1 MSFAFSIATPLLMM
15 MKDQFANY
23 VVQKMLDV
31 ADSALRKKMMLAI
44 KPHIPALRKYNYGKH
59 IISEF
64 CLLTFSLLNVELAL
78 VNIINRY
85 LLQLNWRSTFKSK
98 MVDCR

>member
-1 MSFAFSIATPLLMM
+1 MM

-64 CLLTFSLLNVELAL
+64 VIFWRMSLFSLLRDLEFAFAFIGV
-78 VNIINRY
+78 
-85 LLQLNWRSTFKSK
+85 
-98 MVDCR
+98 